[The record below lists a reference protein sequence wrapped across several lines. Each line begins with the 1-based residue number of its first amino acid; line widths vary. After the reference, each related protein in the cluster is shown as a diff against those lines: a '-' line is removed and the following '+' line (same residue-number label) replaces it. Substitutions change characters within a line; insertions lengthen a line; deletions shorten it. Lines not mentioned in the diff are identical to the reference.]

1 MNWLYYTVFSTK
13 WTDYT
18 IVLLVIWFIN
28 YNWLFIN
35 HPVLVIYPILVG
47 PNHLPNH
54 QLNVVDIPT
63 KNQWTKNI
71 KKHRAQPV
79 PDDSTLAISSQ
90 LGPPAGST
98 KTCESRIHHV
108 RLIGIVPRCGSTHKP
123 WLVGGWATNPSEKWW
138 SEFVSW
144 DDFPFPFY
152 MWKVIKFHGSKPPIR
167 LSMITMF
174 VVVSPKFLRHVH
186 SFQIRSMKL
195 SYQIQT
201 TDQIR
206 SMVGLI
212 IPHTLW
218 LCQNSYWKLPF
229 IVDLPIENGDFP
241 VMLVYQRVFART
253 NISLISLSSTMIF
266 WTRTSQKTMNL
277 ARQG

>member
-1 MNWLYYTVFSTK
+1 MNYQRLLYITLPTWTTADVWHVLLTEEERLVGRHIPSFDQRNKMNWLYYTVFSTK

-108 RLIGIVPRCGSTHKP
+108 RLIGIVPPMRI
-123 WLVGGWATNPSEKWW
+123 NP
-138 SEFVSW
+138 
-144 DDFPFPFY
+144 
-152 MWKVIKFHGSKPPIR
+152 
-167 LSMITMF
+167 
-174 VVVSPKFLRHVH
+174 
-186 SFQIRSMKL
+186 
-195 SYQIQT
+195 
-201 TDQIR
+201 
-206 SMVGLI
+206 
-212 IPHTLW
+212 
-218 LCQNSYWKLPF
+218 
-229 IVDLPIENGDFP
+229 
-241 VMLVYQRVFART
+241 
-253 NISLISLSSTMIF
+253 
-266 WTRTSQKTMNL
+266 
-277 ARQG
+277 